1 MSNVRRKGDGT
12 AIEEI
17 DLANKGNSPEVARNL
32 SRHVQGLGTAHQS
45 VITSV
50 STCVNP
56 PDSSSHSTSKD
67 SQPRLSFLSSD
78 NIVSSSVKDS
88 MDYSD
93 EWQDPFPSPSEL
105 LNKSTWT
112 LRSTAAADEDGE
124 RHASETGVVQS
135 RARDSAS
142 WEGFEQ
148 YDFDHDDCEFEA
160 AMVGLSD
167 STTLQEMSNSQ
178 AHVVATPHS
187 ASTGSIDSAAVPQVK
202 KKTSSD
208 ESSVRV
214 WPSVLE
220 KRHPEADSD
229 PGNAE
234 NNTAGVKRQRLYS
247 NVIDPPVIEL
257 AATTKLQQ
265 ENEPP
270 PVPTIK
276 PGQPDWVYQFD
287 PAFIAEYQ
295 DLVQFV

>member
-17 DLANKGNSPEVARNL
+17 DLADKGNSPEVAGIL
-32 SRHVQGLGTAHQS
+32 SRHVQGIGTAHQS
-45 VITSV
+45 LVTSV
-50 STCVNP
+50 STRVNP
-56 PDSSSHSTSKD
+56 PDLPFHSTSKD
-67 SQPRLSFLSSD
+67 SQPKLSFLGSD

-105 LNKSTWT
+105 LNKSAWT
-112 LRSTAAADEDGE
+112 LRSTAAADEDEE
-124 RHASETGVVQS
+124 RHASETRVVQS
-135 RARDSAS
+135 KARDPAS
-142 WEGFEQ
+142 LEGFDQ
-148 YDFDHDDCEFEA
+148 YNSDHDDCEFEA

-167 STTLQEMSNSQ
+167 STALQQMSNSQ

-187 ASTGSIDSAAVPQVK
+187 ASTGSIDSAAIPQVNK
-202 KKTSSD
+202 ETSSD
-208 ESSVRV
+208 ENSVRV
-214 WPSVLE
+214 LPTILE
-220 KRHPEADSD
+220 KRHAEADTDLANTVS
-229 PGNAE
+229 
-234 NNTAGVKRQRLYS
+234 NTAGVKRQRFDS
-247 NVIDPPVIEL
+247 NAINPPVDEL
-257 AATTKLQQ
+257 APITKLQQ

-295 DLVQFV
+295 DLVEFV